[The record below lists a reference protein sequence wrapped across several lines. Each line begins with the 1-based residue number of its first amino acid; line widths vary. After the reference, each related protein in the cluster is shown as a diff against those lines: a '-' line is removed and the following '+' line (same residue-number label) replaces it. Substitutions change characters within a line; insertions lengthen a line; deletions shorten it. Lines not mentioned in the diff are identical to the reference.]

1 MDGDTVTVNGKKY
14 TVTVGEA
21 KAAAASASTGAE
33 TAVTAPVPG
42 TVMKLTVAVG
52 DTVKKGQPVAMIE
65 VMKMESPIPAPA
77 DGTVSK
83 ITVQKGDQVKTGQTL
98 MTLA

>member
-1 MDGDTVTVNGKKY
+1 
-14 TVTVGEA
+14 
-21 KAAAASASTGAE
+21 
-33 TAVTAPVPG
+33 
-42 TVMKLTVAVG
+42 MKLTVAVG

>member
-1 MDGDTVTVNGKKY
+1 M
-14 TVTVGEA
+14 
-21 KAAAASASTGAE
+21 
-33 TAVTAPVPG
+33 
-42 TVMKLTVAVG
+42 
-52 DTVKKGQPVAMIE
+52 KKGQPVAMIE